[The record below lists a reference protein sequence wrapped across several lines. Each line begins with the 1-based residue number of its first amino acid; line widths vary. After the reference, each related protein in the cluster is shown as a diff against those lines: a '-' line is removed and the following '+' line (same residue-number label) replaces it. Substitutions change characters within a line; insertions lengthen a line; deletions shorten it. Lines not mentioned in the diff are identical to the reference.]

1 MSIAPQPPNLTRP
14 ADPRRPRSV
23 ESGAPPKT
31 RHRLTRPS
39 LPITLSGLISGLTR
53 RRIDMQAAAGGII
66 VAAAGAVAGGTAAG
80 RLAPREGTAAVPT
93 NRVEGARR

>member
-1 MSIAPQPPNLTRP
+1 
-14 ADPRRPRSV
+14 
-23 ESGAPPKT
+23 
-31 RHRLTRPS
+31 
-39 LPITLSGLISGLTR
+39 
-53 RRIDMQAAAGGII
+53 MQAAAGGII